1 MLLRAKENIRGQA
14 HLIASNRPDL
24 PMDMI
29 DLIAI
34 IDPIAS
40 LIIVLITS
48 NIVTHICP
56 VGVVG

>member
-14 HLIASNRPDL
+14 HLIVSNRPDL

-40 LIIVLITS
+40 LIILITS
-48 NIVTHICP
+48 SLC
-56 VGVVG
+56 